1 MYYCRCEMRALAP
14 MNVEDIAYCVQLCN
28 DATARS
34 PIETCTNAK
43 IERVT
48 PREPVLL
55 CCLLPDAASSMP
67 QRIIR
72 CMVIRPY

>member
-1 MYYCRCEMRALAP
+1 MT
-14 MNVEDIAYCVQLCN
+14 VEDVAHCVQLCN
-28 DATARS
+28 DATARG

-43 IERVT
+43 IGRVT

-55 CCLLPDAASSMP
+55 CCPLSDAASSMP

-72 CMVIRPY
+72 CMVIKPC